1 MRLIDRIALSRAVK
15 LLVDFIIRLVE
26 IFNKKNIDESNPK
39 PNRPKP
45 IKNLLDKVIPWRN
58 K

>member
-26 IFNKKNIDESNPK
+26 IFNKKNTEETNPK
-39 PNRPKP
+39 PHRPKP